1 MLFSKNSIAATLS
14 SGLMFILLLQ
24 SMFIL
29 ENYNL
34 QQLTL
39 KNKVGIM
46 NSTASCSSETELGM
60 IPALVSG
67 M

>member
-1 MLFSKNSIAATLS
+1 
-14 SGLMFILLLQ
+14 MFILLLQ